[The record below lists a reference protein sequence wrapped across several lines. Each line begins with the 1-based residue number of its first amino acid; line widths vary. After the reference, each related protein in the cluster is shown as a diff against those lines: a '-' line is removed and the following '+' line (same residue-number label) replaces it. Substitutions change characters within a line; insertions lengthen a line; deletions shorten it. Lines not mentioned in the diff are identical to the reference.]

1 MVKMT
6 LLKTQIPYRVQPP
19 MIAPETYQNPK
30 KGQAYV
36 LLTPSVQDTIRFM
49 STTTSIKFRN
59 LYKYYI
65 DKKWTV
71 SLYRQGRQIIKPDET
86 GEITDL
92 LNKNKR
98 GNLSKVDGVTSFL
111 PTNKSN
117 VLKDLNVLV
126 EVGYVAEKIISNP
139 QDTRLISYRVDQYT
153 SEIKQRLVDIP
164 GLSRSKMRYT
174 KNVIIPMDLWFTEEE
189 YKSPAKLI
197 KSVTKNPMA
206 RFLQNT
212 FHDMS
217 LLKEMENLYLI
228 HNNVVL
234 KINAAEFLASQSATD
249 PDPTKILL
257 DLFQKFMVKARMSP
271 AEDVPTAKEAA
282 TLKEAERETKAQD
295 ATDSV
300 IKKAKIDPDKIS
312 AEDKEKI
319 QNTVK
324 RAIPDPTFKE
334 EPVHND
340 ADEVVDTETELDIP
354 KGTKV
359 EQSDDV
365 DDLLAAKMKGES
377 LQNYKRNQMLKEK
390 YKELKLGDVP
400 LESIIKEDE
409 EYNIPELDVKAH
421 TVNDDMKQVR
431 AARFDEA
438 YNEQLAKK
446 DLTNILLHFS
456 HVDPALYINKDIQVT
471 DASTPTDRMIRYTV
485 EFESEDRKRHRFP
498 FLLPKMYKE
507 KYLFLNDQK
516 MNLLHQK
523 LPFPVT
529 KVSPEKC
536 QAVTSYKKIFT
547 ERYGSNLSPRVTRL
561 TKLLTSPGCP
571 KSVVVEKGNALK
583 LNATFLTTLEY
594 DELSTS
600 IVRLTVG
607 NRNNMTR
614 VFFDLSVAYA
624 VIPGNAPRPDNPVET
639 QPLYPIAVMTKHG
652 AEPVYFYLSPVTNFV
667 YQDNGTVLGE
677 LSEFI
682 IKLIEEYDPKITEM
696 FANISTGTKFIYSRS
711 RVMDENV
718 PTILMLAAA
727 DPGGLTAVLE
737 KAKVEY
743 GFVGNRKD
751 VPKPED
757 KDSIGTIPFED
768 GILWFNRYPFERS
781 LLMNGLNTFPTKMYS
796 FYDLNT
802 RDALVNIFDG
812 MFGRRNLYD
821 SLRNFYYM
829 FVDPITA
836 DILVRLNMPTDFTR
850 LILFCNDILV
860 DNSFQIDSDYH
871 NSRIR
876 SNEIIYAHL
885 YRFLAEAWGNWRTGR
900 QEKFSIREDA
910 VIKELLTS
918 NIVDPHSELN
928 IMLETENDRQV
939 KLKGPSGMNEDRSF
953 TLEKRAYH
961 NSMQGILGM
970 NTTASGEVG
979 ISRHLVLNPEINDS
993 RGFITVPNET
1003 DNRDKYTGTEL
1014 ATPAELMQ
1022 AFGPESCDIERL
1034 AMSISQS
1041 KHVVPVAHSVASPI
1055 SYDMERVIP
1064 YISTDYAQTAK
1075 KDGKVVAIE
1084 NDVMIIQYKDGTYDD
1099 VDLSER
1105 PAKNTDGG
1113 FYIMNQFITPL
1124 KVGQSV
1130 KSGQLVAYDPKYI
1143 NGTMDTFG
1151 DPVAVMGTMARVAVE
1166 TNGGVYEDACY
1177 ITDKLAHR
1185 MTTKITKQKRVILS
1199 RFANIKYIVKIGQTV
1214 QTNDPI
1220 LTFDDTE
1227 DEFSSQMLARMAE
1240 EAGDDDEVMA
1250 TNAPIVSKVTG
1261 VIRDIRIYYTI
1272 DPTLMTPSMQKVLKE
1287 YNTSA
1292 SKREKTISKYMN
1304 LYDANTLVKTSEQL
1318 QPDSAGKVKGVK
1330 INDGIMID
1338 FYIEYED
1345 VMSPGDKL
1353 SYFSAL
1359 KGVVSNVIPDGYEPY
1374 TEGNPDRPIDAV
1386 VSAIGMYKRMCLD
1399 FFKVGAL
1406 CKVTIEKKR
1415 QLADAYLDRCK
1426 AELKK

>member
-126 EVGYVAEKIISNP
+126 EVGYVAEKIIANP
-139 QDTRLISYRVDQYT
+139 QDSRLISYRVDQYT
-153 SEIKQRLVDIP
+153 EEIKQRLIDIP

-174 KNVIIPMDLWFTEEE
+174 KNVIVPMDLWFTEEE

-206 RFLQNT
+206 RFLQNA

-228 HNNVVL
+228 HSNVVL

-282 TLKEAERETKAQD
+282 TLKEAEKETKAQD

-324 RAIPDPTFKE
+324 KAIPDPTFKE

-421 TVNDDMKQVR
+421 TVNDDMKQVK

-561 TKLLTSPGCP
+561 TKLLTSPNCP

-639 QPLYPIAVMTKHG
+639 QPLYPLAVMSKHG

-682 IKLIEEYDPKITEM
+682 IKLIEEYDPKITEL

-711 RVMDENV
+711 RVMEENI
-718 PTILMLAAA
+718 PTVLMLAAA

-812 MFGRRNLYD
+812 MVGKRTMYD
-821 SLRNFYYM
+821 SLRNFYFM

-836 DILVRLNMPTDFTR
+836 DVLVRLNMPTDFTR

-939 KLKGPSGMNEDRSF
+939 KLKGPSGMNEEKSF

-993 RGFITVPNET
+993 RGFITVPNEG
-1003 DNRDKYTGTEL
+1003 DDRQKFTGTEL

-1113 FYIMNQFITPL
+1113 FYVMNQFITTL

-1130 KSGQLVAYDPKYI
+1130 KAGQLVAYDPKYI

-1199 RFANIKYIVKIGQTV
+1199 RFANIKYMAKIGQTV

-1240 EAGDDDEVMA
+1240 EAGDDEEIMA

-1272 DPTLMTPSMQKVLKE
+1272 DPTLMTPSMQKILKE

-1318 QPDSAGKVKGVK
+1318 QPDSTGKVKGVK

-1353 SYFSAL
+1353 SYSTR
-1359 KGVVSNVIPDGYEPY
+1359 GVRNLVN
-1374 TEGNPDRPIDAV
+1374 
-1386 VSAIGMYKRMCLD
+1386 
-1399 FFKVGAL
+1399 
-1406 CKVTIEKKR
+1406 
-1415 QLADAYLDRCK
+1415 
-1426 AELKK
+1426 

>member
-36 LLTPSVQDTIRFM
+36 LLTPSVQDTIQFM

-71 SLYRQGRQIIKPDET
+71 SLYRQGRQIIKPDEI

-126 EVGYVAEKIISNP
+126 EVGYVAEKIIANP

-153 SEIKQRLVDIP
+153 SEIKQRLMDIP

-174 KNVIIPMDLWFTEEE
+174 KNVIVPMDLWFTEEE

-206 RFLQNT
+206 RFLQNA
-212 FHDMS
+212 FHDMD

-257 DLFQKFMVKARMSP
+257 DLFQKFMVKARTSP
-271 AEDVPTAKEAA
+271 AEDIPTAKEAA
-282 TLKEAERETKAQD
+282 TLKEAEKETKAQD

-324 RAIPDPTFKE
+324 KAIPDPTFKE

-340 ADEVVDTETELDIP
+340 ADEVVDMETELDIP
-354 KGTKV
+354 KDTKV

-421 TVNDDMKQVR
+421 TVNDDMKQVK

-498 FLLPKMYKE
+498 FLLPKMYKD

-561 TKLLTSPGCP
+561 TKLLTSPNCP
-571 KSVVVEKGNALK
+571 KSVIIEKGNALK

-594 DELSTS
+594 DELSTH

-607 NRNNMTR
+607 GRNNMTR

-624 VIPGNAPRPDNPVET
+624 VIPGNAPHPDNPVET
-639 QPLYPIAVMTKHG
+639 QPLYPLAIMTKHG

-682 IKLIEEYDPKITEM
+682 IKLIEEYDPKITEL

-711 RVMDENV
+711 RVMEENI
-718 PTILMLAAA
+718 PTVLMLAAA
-727 DPGGLTAVLE
+727 DPGGLTTVLE
-737 KAKVEY
+737 KAKIEY
-743 GFVGNRKD
+743 GFVANRKD

-812 MFGRRNLYD
+812 MVGKRNLYD

-850 LILFCNDILV
+850 LMLFCNDILV

-939 KLKGPSGMNEDRSF
+939 KLKGPSGMNEEKSF

-993 RGFITVPNET
+993 RGFITVPNEG
-1003 DNRDKYTGTEL
+1003 DDRQKFTGTEL

-1034 AMSISQS
+1034 AMSISHS

-1113 FYIMNQFITPL
+1113 FYVMNQFTTPL

-1199 RFANIKYIVKIGQTV
+1199 RFANIKYMAKIGQTV

-1272 DPTLMTPSMQKVLKE
+1272 DPTLMTPSMQKILKE

-1292 SKREKTISKYMN
+1292 SKREKTITKYMN

-1318 QPDSAGKVKGVK
+1318 QPDSTGKVKGVK

-1353 SYFSAL
+1353 SYSTR
-1359 KGVVSNVIPDGYEPY
+1359 GVRNLVN
-1374 TEGNPDRPIDAV
+1374 
-1386 VSAIGMYKRMCLD
+1386 
-1399 FFKVGAL
+1399 
-1406 CKVTIEKKR
+1406 
-1415 QLADAYLDRCK
+1415 
-1426 AELKK
+1426 

>member
-71 SLYRQGRQIIKPDET
+71 SIYRQGRQIIKPDET

-126 EVGYVAEKIISNP
+126 EVGYVAEEIISNP

-153 SEIKQRLVDIP
+153 GEIKQRLVDIP
-164 GLSRSKMRYT
+164 GLSRSKMRYM

-206 RFLQNT
+206 RFLQNV
-212 FHDMS
+212 FHDMD

-228 HNNVVL
+228 HSNVVL

-812 MFGRRNLYD
+812 MVGKRNLYD

-900 QEKFSIREDA
+900 LEKFSIREDA

-939 KLKGPSGMNEDRSF
+939 KLKGPSGMNEERSF

-993 RGFITVPNET
+993 RGFITVPNE
-1003 DNRDKYTGTEL
+1003 DDDRQKFTGTEL

-1124 KVGQSV
+1124 KVGQSI

-1287 YNTSA
+1287 YNASA

-1318 QPDSAGKVKGVK
+1318 QPDSTGKVKGVK

-1353 SYFSAL
+1353 SYSTR
-1359 KGVVSNVIPDGYEPY
+1359 GVRNLVN
-1374 TEGNPDRPIDAV
+1374 
-1386 VSAIGMYKRMCLD
+1386 
-1399 FFKVGAL
+1399 
-1406 CKVTIEKKR
+1406 
-1415 QLADAYLDRCK
+1415 
-1426 AELKK
+1426 

>member
-36 LLTPSVQDTIRFM
+36 LLTPSVQDTVRFM

-98 GNLSKVDGVTSFL
+98 GNLSKVDGITSFL

-126 EVGYVAEKIISNP
+126 EVGYVAEKIINNS
-139 QDTRLISYRVDQYT
+139 QDSRLISYRVDQYT
-153 SEIKQRLVDIP
+153 GEIKQRLIDIP

-206 RFLQNT
+206 RFLQNA

-228 HNNVVL
+228 HSNVVL

-282 TLKEAERETKAQD
+282 TLKEAEKETKAQD

-312 AEDKEKI
+312 AEDKDKI

-324 RAIPDPTFKE
+324 KVIPDPTFKE

-340 ADEVVDTETELDIP
+340 ADEVVDTETELTIP

-421 TVNDDMKQVR
+421 TVNDDMKQVK

-438 YNEQLAKK
+438 YNDQLAKK

-561 TKLLTSPGCP
+561 TKLLTSPNCP

-624 VIPGNAPRPDNPVET
+624 VIPGNAPQPDNPVET
-639 QPLYPIAVMTKHG
+639 QPLYPIAVTTKHG

-682 IKLIEEYDPKITEM
+682 IKLIEEYDPKITEL

-900 QEKFSIREDA
+900 QEKFSIRENA

-939 KLKGPSGMNEDRSF
+939 KLKGPSGMNEARSF

-1075 KDGKVVAIE
+1075 KDGKVIAIE

-1113 FYIMNQFITPL
+1113 FYVMNQFITTL

-1199 RFANIKYIVKIGQTV
+1199 RFANIKYMAKIGQTV
-1214 QTNDPI
+1214 QTNTPI

-1227 DEFSSQMLARMAE
+1227 DEFSSQVLARMAE
-1240 EAGDDDEVMA
+1240 EAGDDEEIMA

-1272 DPTLMTPSMQKVLKE
+1272 DPALMTPSMQKILKE

-1318 QPDSAGKVKGVK
+1318 QPDSTGKVKGVK

-1353 SYFSAL
+1353 SYSTR
-1359 KGVVSNVIPDGYEPY
+1359 GVRNLVN
-1374 TEGNPDRPIDAV
+1374 
-1386 VSAIGMYKRMCLD
+1386 
-1399 FFKVGAL
+1399 
-1406 CKVTIEKKR
+1406 
-1415 QLADAYLDRCK
+1415 
-1426 AELKK
+1426 

>member
-30 KGQAYV
+30 KDQAYV
-36 LLTPSVQDTIRFM
+36 LLTPSVQDTIQYM
-49 STTTSIKFRN
+49 SNSKNIKFRN

-65 DKKWTV
+65 DKKWII

-86 GEITDL
+86 GEITEL
-92 LNKNKR
+92 LNANKR
-98 GNLSKVDGVTSFL
+98 GNLSRVDGITSFL

-126 EVGYVAEKIISNP
+126 EVGHIAEYILSNP
-139 QDTRLISYRVDQYT
+139 KDTRLVAYRVDQYT
-153 SEIKQRLVDIP
+153 SEIKQRLIDIP
-164 GLSRSKMRYT
+164 ELSRSKMKYH
-174 KNVIIPMDLWFTEEE
+174 KNVIIPTDLWFTEDE

-206 RFLQNT
+206 KFLQNA
-212 FHDMS
+212 FSDID
-217 LLKEMENLYLI
+217 LLREIENLYLV

-234 KINAAEFLASQSATD
+234 KINAEEFIQTADANKTPST
-249 PDPTKILL
+249 TLL
-257 DLFQKFMVKARMSP
+257 DLFQQFMVKARMSP
-271 AEDVPTAKEAA
+271 SEDIPTAKEAA
-282 TLKEAERETKAQD
+282 TLKEAEKETKVQD

-300 IKKAKIDPDKIS
+300 IKKAKIDPDKVTP
-312 AEDKEKI
+312 EDKQKI
-319 QNTVK
+319 SNTIQK
-324 RAIPDPTFKE
+324 AIPDPTFKE
-334 EPVHND
+334 TP
-340 ADEVVDTETELDIP
+340 VVDDSDVVIDTEEELDIP
-354 KGTKV
+354 ANIKV
-359 EQSDDV
+359 AESDDV

-409 EYNIPELDVKAH
+409 DYNIPELDVKAH
-421 TVNDDMKQVR
+421 TVNDDMKQIK

-438 YNEQLAKK
+438 YNKQLASK

-456 HVDPALYINKDIQVT
+456 HVTPALYINKDIQIT
-471 DASTPTDRMIRYTV
+471 DASTPTDRMTRYTV

-561 TKLLTSPGCP
+561 TKLLTSPDCP
-571 KSVVVEKGNALK
+571 KSVIVEKGNALK
-583 LNATFLTTLEY
+583 LNATYLTTLEY

-600 IVRLTVG
+600 IVRLTIG
-607 NRNNMTR
+607 NRSNMVR
-614 VFFDLSVAYA
+614 VFFDLSTAYA
-624 VIPGNAPRPDNPVET
+624 IIPTDKIPKPDNPVET
-639 QPLYPIAVMTKHG
+639 QPLYPIADLRKTNSG
-652 AEPVYFYLSPVTNFV
+652 PVYFYLSPVTNLV
-667 YQDNGTVLGE
+667 YDDNGSTHGE

-682 IKLIEEYDPKITEM
+682 ISLIEEYDPKITAM
-696 FANISTGTKFIYSRS
+696 FENISTGTKFIYSRS
-711 RVMDENV
+711 RVMDENI

-727 DPGGLTAVLE
+727 DPGGLTMVLE
-737 KAKVEY
+737 KAKIEY
-743 GFVGNRKD
+743 GFVASRKD
-751 VPKPED
+751 VPKAED

-829 FVDPITA
+829 FIDPITA
-836 DILVRLNMPTDFTR
+836 DVLVRLNMPTDFTR

-860 DNSFQIDSDYH
+860 DNSYQIDSDYH
-871 NSRIR
+871 NSRLR

-939 KLKGPSGMNEDRSF
+939 KLKGPSGMNEGRSF

-979 ISRHLVLNPEINDS
+979 ISRHLVLNPEIDDS
-993 RGFITVPNET
+993 RGFITVPDEN
-1003 DNRDKYTGTEL
+1003 DDRQKYSGTEL

-1034 AMSISQS
+1034 AMSISHS
-1041 KHVVPVAHSVASPI
+1041 KHVVPVADSVASPI

-1084 NDVMIIQYKDGTYDD
+1084 NNVMIIQYKDGTYDD

-1113 FYIMNQFITPL
+1113 FYVMNQFITPL

-1143 NGTMDTFG
+1143 NGNMDAFG

-1199 RFANIKYIVKIGQTV
+1199 RFANIKYIAKIGQNV
-1214 QTNDPI
+1214 RTNDPI

-1240 EAGDDDEVMA
+1240 EAGDDDEILA
-1250 TNAPIVSKVTG
+1250 TSAPIVSKVTG
-1261 VIRDIRIYYTI
+1261 TIRDIRIYYTI
-1272 DPTLMTPSMQKVLKE
+1272 DPALMTPSMQKVLKD
-1287 YNTSA
+1287 YNNTV

-1318 QPDSAGKVKGVK
+1318 QPDSTGKVKGVK
-1330 INDGIMID
+1330 LQDGIMID

-1359 KGVVSNVIPDGYEPY
+1359 KGVVSHVIPDGYEPY
-1374 TEGNPDRPIDAV
+1374 TENNPDRPIDAV

-1415 QLADAYLDRCK
+1415 QLADTYLERCK

>member
-49 STTTSIKFRN
+49 STATNIKFRN

-92 LNKNKR
+92 LNKNRR

-117 VLKDLNVLV
+117 VLKDLNVLI
-126 EVGYVAEKIISNP
+126 EVGYVADKIIANP

-164 GLSRSKMRYT
+164 GLSRSKMKYT

-206 RFLQNT
+206 RFLQNA
-212 FHDMS
+212 FHDMD

-228 HNNVVL
+228 HSNVVL

-282 TLKEAERETKAQD
+282 TLKEAEKETKAQD

-324 RAIPDPTFKE
+324 KAIPDPTFKE

-377 LQNYKRNQMLKEK
+377 LQNYKRNQILKEK
-390 YKELKLGDVP
+390 YRELKLGDVP

-421 TVNDDMKQVR
+421 TVNDDMKQVK

-498 FLLPKMYKE
+498 FLLPKMYKD

-561 TKLLTSPGCP
+561 TKLLTSPDCP
-571 KSVVVEKGNALK
+571 KSVMVEKGNALK

-639 QPLYPIAVMTKHG
+639 QPLYPLAVMTKHG

-682 IKLIEEYDPKITEM
+682 IKLIEEYDPKITEL

-718 PTILMLAAA
+718 PTVLMLAAA

-812 MFGRRNLYD
+812 MFGRRNLHD

-1124 KVGQSV
+1124 KVGQTV

-1199 RFANIKYIVKIGQTV
+1199 RFANIKYMVKIGQTV

-1272 DPTLMTPSMQKVLKE
+1272 DPTLMTPSMQKVLKD

-1318 QPDSAGKVKGVK
+1318 QPDSTGKVKGVK

-1353 SYFSAL
+1353 SYSTR
-1359 KGVVSNVIPDGYEPY
+1359 GVRNLVN
-1374 TEGNPDRPIDAV
+1374 
-1386 VSAIGMYKRMCLD
+1386 
-1399 FFKVGAL
+1399 
-1406 CKVTIEKKR
+1406 
-1415 QLADAYLDRCK
+1415 
-1426 AELKK
+1426 

>member
-49 STTTSIKFRN
+49 TTTTSIKFRN

-71 SLYRQGRQIIKPDET
+71 SIYRQGRQIIKPDET

-126 EVGYVAEKIISNP
+126 EVGYVAEKIIANP
-139 QDTRLISYRVDQYT
+139 QDSRLISYRVDQYT
-153 SEIKQRLVDIP
+153 GEIKQRLIDIP

-206 RFLQNT
+206 RFLQNA

-228 HNNVVL
+228 HSNVVL
-234 KINAAEFLASQSATD
+234 KITAAEFLASQSATD

-282 TLKEAERETKAQD
+282 TLKEAEKETKAQD

-324 RAIPDPTFKE
+324 KAIPDPTFKE

-421 TVNDDMKQVR
+421 TVNDDMKQVK

-561 TKLLTSPGCP
+561 TKLLTSPNCP

-583 LNATFLTTLEY
+583 LNTTFLTTLEY

-1113 FYIMNQFITPL
+1113 FYVMNQFITPL

-1143 NGTMDTFG
+1143 NGTMDAFG

-1199 RFANIKYIVKIGQTV
+1199 RFANIKYMAKIGQTV

-1240 EAGDDDEVMA
+1240 EAGDDEEIMA

-1272 DPTLMTPSMQKVLKE
+1272 DPTLMTPSMQKILKE
-1287 YNTSA
+1287 YNTAA

-1318 QPDSAGKVKGVK
+1318 QPDSTGKVKGVK

-1415 QLADAYLDRCK
+1415 QLADAYLERCK

>member
-49 STTTSIKFRN
+49 STATNIKFRN

-153 SEIKQRLVDIP
+153 SEIKQRLIDIP

-206 RFLQNT
+206 RFLQNA
-212 FHDMS
+212 FRDMN

-228 HNNVVL
+228 HSNVVL
-234 KINAAEFLASQSATD
+234 KINATEFIASQSATD

-257 DLFQKFMVKARMSP
+257 DLFQKFMVKARMAPS
-271 AEDVPTAKEAA
+271 EDIPTAKEAA
-282 TLKEAERETKAQD
+282 TLKEAEKETKAQD

-324 RAIPDPTFKE
+324 KAIPEPTFKE
-334 EPVHND
+334 EPVRND

-354 KGTKV
+354 KGTKI

-409 EYNIPELDVKAH
+409 EYDIPKLEVKAH
-421 TVNDDMKQVR
+421 TVNDDMKQVK

-456 HVDPALYINKDIQVT
+456 HVDPALYINKDIQIT

-498 FLLPKMYKE
+498 FLLPKMYKD

-536 QAVTSYKKIFT
+536 QAVTNYKKIFT

-561 TKLLTSPGCP
+561 TKLLTSPDCP
-571 KSVVVEKGNALK
+571 KSVIVEKGNALK
-583 LNATFLTTLEY
+583 LNSTFLTTLEY

-607 NRNNMTR
+607 NRGNMTR
-614 VFFDLSVAYA
+614 IFFDLSVAYT
-624 VIPGNAPRPDNPVET
+624 VIPGNAPQPDNPVET
-639 QPLYPIAVMTKHG
+639 QPLYPIAVMTKQG

-667 YQDNGTVLGE
+667 YQDNGAKLGE

-682 IKLIEEYDPKITEM
+682 IKLIEEYDPKVTGL

-711 RVMDENV
+711 RVMEENV
-718 PTILMLAAA
+718 PTVLMLAAA

-743 GFVGNRKD
+743 GFVANRKD
-751 VPKPED
+751 IPTPED

-812 MFGRRNLYD
+812 MFSRRNLYD

-1113 FYIMNQFITPL
+1113 FYVMNQFITPL

-1130 KSGQLVAYDPKYI
+1130 KSGQLIAYDPKYI
-1143 NGTMDTFG
+1143 NGNMDAFG

-1199 RFANIKYIVKIGQTV
+1199 RFANIKYMVKIGQTV
-1214 QTNDPI
+1214 KTNDPI

-1272 DPTLMTPSMQKVLKE
+1272 DPALMTPSMQKVLKD

-1318 QPDSAGKVKGVK
+1318 QPDSTGKVKGVK

-1353 SYFSAL
+1353 SYSIR
-1359 KGVVSNVIPDGYEPY
+1359 GVRNLVN
-1374 TEGNPDRPIDAV
+1374 
-1386 VSAIGMYKRMCLD
+1386 
-1399 FFKVGAL
+1399 
-1406 CKVTIEKKR
+1406 
-1415 QLADAYLDRCK
+1415 
-1426 AELKK
+1426 

>member
-71 SLYRQGRQIIKPDET
+71 SIYRQGRQIIKPDET

-126 EVGYVAEKIISNP
+126 EVGYVAEKIIANP
-139 QDTRLISYRVDQYT
+139 QDSRLISYRVDQYT
-153 SEIKQRLVDIP
+153 SEIKQRLIDIP

-206 RFLQNT
+206 RFLQNA
-212 FHDMS
+212 FHDMD

-228 HNNVVL
+228 HSNVVL

-257 DLFQKFMVKARMSP
+257 DLFQKFMMKARMSP

-282 TLKEAERETKAQD
+282 TLKEAEKETKAQD

-324 RAIPDPTFKE
+324 KAIPDPTFKE

-421 TVNDDMKQVR
+421 TVNDDMKQVK

-561 TKLLTSPGCP
+561 TKLLTSPNCP

-600 IVRLTVG
+600 IVRLTVCG
-607 NRNNMTR
+607 RNNMTR

-624 VIPGNAPRPDNPVET
+624 VIPGNAPHPDNPVET
-639 QPLYPIAVMTKHG
+639 QPLYPLAVMTKHG

-711 RVMDENV
+711 RVMNENI
-718 PTILMLAAA
+718 PTVLMLAAA

-743 GFVGNRKD
+743 GFVSNRKD

-900 QEKFSIREDA
+900 QEKFSIQEDA

-993 RGFITVPNET
+993 RGFITVPNEG
-1003 DNRDKYTGTEL
+1003 DDRQKFTGTEL

-1113 FYIMNQFITPL
+1113 FYVMNQFITTL
-1124 KVGQSV
+1124 KVGQTV
-1130 KSGQLVAYDPKYI
+1130 KAGQLVAYDPKYI
-1143 NGTMDTFG
+1143 NGTMDAFG

-1199 RFANIKYIVKIGQTV
+1199 RFANIKYMAKIGQTV

-1240 EAGDDDEVMA
+1240 EAGDDEEIMA

-1272 DPTLMTPSMQKVLKE
+1272 DPALMTPSMQKILKE
-1287 YNTSA
+1287 YNTAA

-1318 QPDSAGKVKGVK
+1318 QPDSTGKVKGVK

>member
-126 EVGYVAEKIISNP
+126 EVGYVAEKIIANP
-139 QDTRLISYRVDQYT
+139 QDSRLISYRVDQYT

-206 RFLQNT
+206 RFLQNA

-228 HNNVVL
+228 HSNVVL
-234 KINAAEFLASQSATD
+234 KINAAEFLTSQSATD

-257 DLFQKFMVKARMSP
+257 DLFQKFMVKARTSP

-282 TLKEAERETKAQD
+282 TLKEAEKETKAQD

-324 RAIPDPTFKE
+324 KAIPDPTFKE

-421 TVNDDMKQVR
+421 TVNDDMKQVK

-561 TKLLTSPGCP
+561 TKLLTSPNCP

-614 VFFDLSVAYA
+614 VFFDLTVAYA
-624 VIPGNAPRPDNPVET
+624 VIPGNAPHPDNPVET
-639 QPLYPIAVMTKHG
+639 QPLYPLAVMTKHG

-711 RVMDENV
+711 RVMNENI
-718 PTILMLAAA
+718 PTVLMLAAA

-743 GFVGNRKD
+743 GFVANRKD

-900 QEKFSIREDA
+900 QEKFSIQEDA

-939 KLKGPSGMNEDRSF
+939 KLKGPSGMNEVQSF

-993 RGFITVPNET
+993 RGFITVPNEG
-1003 DNRDKYTGTEL
+1003 DDRQKFTGTEL

-1113 FYIMNQFITPL
+1113 FYVMNQFITTL

-1130 KSGQLVAYDPKYI
+1130 KAGQLVAYDPKYI
-1143 NGTMDTFG
+1143 NGTMDAFG

-1199 RFANIKYIVKIGQTV
+1199 RFANIKYMAKIGQTV

-1240 EAGDDDEVMA
+1240 EAGDDEEIMA

-1272 DPTLMTPSMQKVLKE
+1272 DPTLMTPSMQKILKE
-1287 YNTSA
+1287 YNTAA
-1292 SKREKTISKYMN
+1292 SKREKTISKHMN

-1318 QPDSAGKVKGVK
+1318 QPDSTGKVKGVK

-1353 SYFSAL
+1353 SYSTR
-1359 KGVVSNVIPDGYEPY
+1359 GVRNLVN
-1374 TEGNPDRPIDAV
+1374 
-1386 VSAIGMYKRMCLD
+1386 
-1399 FFKVGAL
+1399 
-1406 CKVTIEKKR
+1406 
-1415 QLADAYLDRCK
+1415 
-1426 AELKK
+1426 